1 MSRRKKALRNIVLI
15 VILFFLFLNRTGLY
29 LTPLSAH
36 KNSERSA
43 HYGPSKV
50 VYIEDFEKG
59 KHILGKYDKWV
70 SCNTVNKHLLFF
82 WSFGNQ
88 VHGFESDLTKA
99 IDYSFGGNNEYY
111 KFYGIRNNKDVNRIE
126 IILNNGQNIEITDFH
141 DDLFL
146 ITWDV
151 TSDEED
157 DDGVYIRNAKAYDSK
172 NNVIFD
178 DTVH

>member
-59 KHILGKYDKWV
+59 KYILGKYDKWV
-70 SCNTVNKHLLFF
+70 SCNTVNKHFSFF

-88 VHGFESDLTKA
+88 VHGFENDLTKA
-99 IDYSFGGNNEYY
+99 VDYSYGGNNEYY
-111 KFYGIRNNKDVNRIE
+111 KWYGIRNNKDVSKV
-126 IILNNGQNIEITDFH
+126 EITLYNGKVIETTDFY
-141 DDLFL
+141 DDMFL
-146 ITWDV
+146 VTWHA
-151 TSDEED
+151 TSDD
-157 DDGVYIRNAKAYDSK
+157 DNDGLYIQNTRAYDSN

-178 DTVH
+178 DAVH